1 MMWTLV
7 SMGVF
12 VFVIVL
18 VVVWFG
24 KGKKKQPEVGP
35 SVPNLTTA
43 EDIVRIEELHDQG
56 KMTDEE
62 YHAAKARLLSL
73 EDVRDSLR

>member
-24 KGKKKQPEVGP
+24 KGKKKKQPETGP
-35 SVPNLTTA
+35 AVPNLATA

-62 YHAAKARLLSL
+62 YHAAKARLLS
-73 EDVRDSLR
+73 

>member
-7 SMGVF
+7 SIGVF
-12 VFVIVL
+12 VVVIVL
-18 VVVWFG
+18 VVVWWG
-24 KGKKKQPEVGP
+24 KGKNKTKPQTGP
-35 SVPNLTTA
+35 AVPNLTTA

-62 YHAAKARLLSL
+62 YHAAKARLLS
-73 EDVRDSLR
+73 